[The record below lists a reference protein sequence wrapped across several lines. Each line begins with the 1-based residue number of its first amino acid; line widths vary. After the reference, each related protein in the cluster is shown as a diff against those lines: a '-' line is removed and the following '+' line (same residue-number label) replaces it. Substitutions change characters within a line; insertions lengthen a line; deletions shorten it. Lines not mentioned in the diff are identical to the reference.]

1 MLRVQNITPPASCF
15 AVTKTLLCGNALTAF
30 GTAEATY
37 VAQTMSHYKQ
47 CLDDVTVHVFPGK
60 AYKRQKR
67 YMDTGLYK
75 PRATPTKAWVGRI
88 LKLKNYF
95 K

>member
-1 MLRVQNITPPASCF
+1 MLRVQSVASPASCF

-47 CLDDVTVHVFPGK
+47 CLDEMTVSVLPRK

-67 YMDTGLYK
+67 YMQTNLYK
-75 PRATPTKAWVGRI
+75 PRDTPVKA
-88 LKLKNYF
+88 
-95 K
+95 